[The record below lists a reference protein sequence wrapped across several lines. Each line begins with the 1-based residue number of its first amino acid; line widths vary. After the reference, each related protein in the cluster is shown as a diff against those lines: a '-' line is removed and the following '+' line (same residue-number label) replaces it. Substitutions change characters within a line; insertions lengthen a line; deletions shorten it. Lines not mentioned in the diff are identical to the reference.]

1 MFSESLPVNKS
12 SNLIEYFKWFFTNNN
27 VNFNYIK
34 KKKSSLKKVCTAAIE
49 LCHSNNNYYLVLIYF
64 KRIYT
69 YGYSLE

>member
-49 LCHSNNNYYLVLIYF
+49 LCYSNNNYYLVLIYF